1 MTRLSNRRKLRSRSI
16 QIFADLKTKL
26 KSSVSTASD
35 WSLDADGIESE
46 SRLQRRLSALK
57 ARSQRSRPV
66 ISRLKQRLVE
76 KQARRRLWQRSAI
89 AIAFGLGITG
99 SMVTSLFVQ
108 EKITIG
114 GVPYRVV
121 NKFWQDPPARAA
133 YFTADKRALH
143 NRLKVLGIEEDIKNF
158 YRDRFDTEYELDR
171 HIHQI
176 MFDRTGYVG
185 EAYEVN
191 EYGRLVSVQY

>member
-1 MTRLSNRRKLRSRSI
+1 MTRLSNRHKLRSRSV
-16 QIFADLKTKL
+16 QIFADLKTRL

-35 WSLDADGIESE
+35 WSLNAEGIESE

-57 ARSQRSRPV
+57 ARSQRGQP
-66 ISRLKQRLVE
+66 IMSRLKQRLVE
-76 KQARRRLWQRSAI
+76 KQARRRLWRRSAI

-99 SMVTSLFVQ
+99 SMAANLFVQ

-121 NKFWQDPPARAA
+121 SKFWQDPPARAA
-133 YFTADKRALH
+133 YFSADKQALH
-143 NRLKVLGIEEDIKNF
+143 SRLKVLGIEEDIKNF